1 MAFAPIPLFLGSTWK
16 LAFTQAY
23 CGFLGDCG
31 GGQALLPH
39 EVLLVSQETL
49 QRLRAFNSWMD
60 SQVFPSIFSHTLSLR
75 ELCVL

>member
-16 LAFTQAY
+16 LAFG
-23 CGFLGDCG
+23 GFLGDCG

-49 QRLRAFNSWMD
+49 QRLRALNSRMD
-60 SQVFPSIFSHTLSLR
+60 SQVFSSVFSHTLSLG